1 MSLCPGGWEGASA
14 GRETHSPALGPGLQ
28 QMNEC
33 PGSSAAGCATSGQ
46 ALVVWYQRTWALQEW
61 HWYRPAQKTFTEHLL
76 FVRLCAVALG
86 PARSPVEGTR
96 ACFGLPSVQ
105 EPWLVSPG
113 HCFHLKAHVSGGN
126 YRHL

>member
-1 MSLCPGGWEGASA
+1 
-14 GRETHSPALGPGLQ
+14 
-28 QMNEC
+28 MNEC
-33 PGSSAAGCATSGQ
+33 SGSTGDLQRQGVRPLVKPSGQ
-46 ALVVWYQRTWALQEW
+46 ALVVWYRRTWALHEW

-76 FVRLCAVALG
+76 CVRRCAVALG

-113 HCFHLKAHVSGGN
+113 RCFHLKSHVSGGN
-126 YRHL
+126 CRHL